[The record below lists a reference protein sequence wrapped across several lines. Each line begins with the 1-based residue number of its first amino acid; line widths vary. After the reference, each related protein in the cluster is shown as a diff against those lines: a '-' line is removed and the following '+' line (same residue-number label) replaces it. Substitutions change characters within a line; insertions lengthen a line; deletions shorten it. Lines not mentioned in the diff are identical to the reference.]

1 MYGRRFLA
9 PLVCAT
15 VLSLLGSL
23 SGCMLLRHRK
33 AKDAET
39 TRTPGPGAGI
49 VGKHSNGK
57 GLSVEIKA
65 DPDPVRLGEAREI
78 KVTFVVRNIGK
89 NTATLKF
96 PTSQTIEIDLRDVAT
111 GQVVSQWS
119 TDRTFTPAT
128 RYLIV
133 NAGERL
139 EYNEP
144 ITTRELKVGRT
155 YNLEAYFVGYAPE
168 LRASRPIIPQP

>member
-1 MYGRRFLA
+1 MYRRHFLA
-9 PLVCAT
+9 LLLCAT
-15 VLSLLGSL
+15 VFSLL
-23 SGCMLLRHRK
+23 SGLPGCTLLRHRK

-39 TRTPGPGAGI
+39 TTPPGPGAGI

-57 GLSVEIKA
+57 GLTVEIKA
-65 DPDPVRLGEAREI
+65 DPDPVRLGEVREI
-78 KVTFVVRNIGK
+78 KVTFIVRNTGK
-89 NTATLKF
+89 TTSTLKF
-96 PTSQTIEIDLRDVAT
+96 PSSQTIEIALRDVAT

-119 TDRTFTPAT
+119 TDRTFTPDT

-133 NAGERL
+133 NSGERL

-144 ITTRELKVGRT
+144 ITTRELKAGKT
-155 YNLEAYFVGYAPE
+155 YNLEAYFVGYIPE